1 VVSSVFRPFLF
12 PCRSFI
18 ISCSP
23 ICPSFLLV
31 TKLLGFYWGSPCL
44 YLLLP
49 EYSLL
54 NPLFEIISLH
64 AYFLPL

>member
-1 VVSSVFRPFLF
+1 VVSSVKRPFLLL
-12 PCRSFI
+12 CRSFL
-18 ISCSP
+18 ISCSS

-31 TKLLGFYWGSPCL
+31 SGMIELYWGSPIL

-54 NPLFEIISLH
+54 FPVLTS
-64 AYFLPL
+64 

>member
-1 VVSSVFRPFLF
+1 VQKIL
-12 PCRSFI
+12 

-31 TKLLGFYWGSPCL
+31 AWLLEFYRGSPCL

-54 NPLFEIISLH
+54 FPVLTSEFRVW
-64 AYFLPL
+64 Y

>member
-1 VVSSVFRPFLF
+1 VFFSVWRPFLLL
-12 PCRSFI
+12 CRSFLI
-18 ISCSP
+18 LWSS

-31 TKLLGFYWGSPCL
+31 AGLLGFYWGSPCL

-54 NPLFEIISLH
+54 FPVLTSEFGDW
-64 AYFLPL
+64 Y